1 MSYQRSLYIRGV
13 QILLAAVPLVLLLNL
28 SAQAGEGNIKAF
40 VNVNV
45 IPMDTERVLKDFTVV
60 VNGDRISAIGPSS
73 SQKVPTGAEIIN
85 GNGAFLMPGL
95 ADMHMHLTFDPSPDI
110 IRTFLAE
117 GVTTIRNLAG
127 FQETLKLR
135 DEVISG
141 LRIGPTIYTSGP
153 AIIGPLDQITVW
165 IFRALIIGVLLA
177 IGIIL
182 FIILWLSRRLR
193 SGSVTARPLRR
204 SIIPGIVILIIV
216 GVLLILAKVV
226 PINIFA
232 SMQFPFAYFPDT
244 VDRAR
249 AEVRRQQQAGYDFIK
264 VYDYLTEDQ
273 YLAVIDEAQRVGI
286 YTVGHLDYDTEAALA
301 AGLNEAAHVDEFLDT
316 HLMGEISPIDFK
328 PVAINYSLIPD
339 TVASVVKHDANVV
352 SNMTTDVV
360 TYEFLEAGPDYFK
373 RPEYDVIRPETT
385 ERWLSERMVK
395 WQGQQEWRRN
405 TVQPFLK
412 KMIQKLHEADV
423 VLLTG
428 TDFGVEGCLPSHI
441 HRELLLLVDAGL
453 TNYEALV
460 AGTKNAGLSVKRMG
474 VSDSFGEVVVGQR
487 ADLVLLES
495 NPLENVQATRQRL
508 GVMSRG
514 RWYTKAELD
523 NLVAELV
530 STY

>member
-1 MSYQRSLYIRGV
+1 MS
-13 QILLAAVPLVLLLNL
+13 
-28 SAQAGEGNIKAF
+28 
-40 VNVNV
+40 
-45 IPMDTERVLKDFTVV
+45 
-60 VNGDRISAIGPSS
+60 
-73 SQKVPTGAEIIN
+73 
-85 GNGAFLMPGL
+85 
-95 ADMHMHLTFDPSPDI
+95 
-110 IRTFLAE
+110 
-117 GVTTIRNLAG
+117 
-127 FQETLKLR
+127 
-135 DEVISG
+135 
-141 LRIGPTIYTSGP
+141 
-153 AIIGPLDQITVW
+153 
-165 IFRALIIGVLLA
+165 
-177 IGIIL
+177 
-182 FIILWLSRRLR
+182 
-193 SGSVTARPLRR
+193 
-204 SIIPGIVILIIV
+204 
-216 GVLLILAKVV
+216 
-226 PINIFA
+226 
-232 SMQFPFAYFPDT
+232 
-244 VDRAR
+244 
-249 AEVRRQQQAGYDFIK
+249 
-264 VYDYLTEDQ
+264 
-273 YLAVIDEAQRVGI
+273 
-286 YTVGHLDYDTEAALA
+286 
-301 AGLNEAAHVDEFLDT
+301 
-316 HLMGEISPIDFK
+316 EISPIDFK

-441 HRELLLLVDAGL
+441 HRELELLVDAGL

-460 AGTKNAGLSVKRMG
+460 AATRNAGLSVKRMG

-487 ADLVLLES
+487 ADLILLKS
-495 NPLENVQATRQRL
+495 DPLKNVQATRQRL

-523 NLVAELV
+523 KLVSELV